1 MSARRILSRSG
12 IALALAASA
21 TGAHAGAYIFAGG
34 GNNIDIITHP
44 PGYNGVGTVSPI
56 AVSVCIDPTSA
67 LQAEMAVPLQNVIA
81 HYNQFV
87 ASTANLRSGADNA
100 LASNQF
106 DYESVLMHEIGHCLG
121 LAHPN
126 IATESGQPSSNYD
139 YTKSEGSPGSFS
151 VGLEL
156 APGVDGLIGSRDDVR
171 GDDLNLHWYRR
182 GVNNPFVVSTPVTAA
197 NYARTLGFLPAGH
210 LYAENADRTVA
221 AARGFANTEAVMQ
234 QGQFNDEDQRALQAD
249 DASTFLLARTGI
261 NGAVGGNDDYA
272 ITLQY
277 GGVASGCNLNVITD
291 PAYTGFAVCQVSGG
305 SVPGGGALH
314 FRITSA
320 TLRMN
325 DDTMWYF
332 ATNRVPAPVAD
343 TATVAVGG
351 TVATVN
357 GAQASLLANDTHPT
371 GAPLALATAARPGP
385 ANGTVTLT
393 ANGTFS
399 YTHNGGAAT
408 SDEFIYRVC
417 MQSDPNACSHQ
428 RVSIS
433 VSGVAGLIFRDGF
446 ENP

>member
-1 MSARRILSRSG
+1 MSARRAMSRSA

-21 TGAHAGAYIFAGG
+21 TAAHGGAYIFAGG

-67 LQAEMAVPLQNVIA
+67 RQAEMAVPLQTVIA

-126 IATESGQPSSNYD
+126 IATESGQPGSNYD

-182 GVNNPFVVSTPVTAA
+182 GVNNPFVVSTPVIAA

-221 AARGFANTEAVMQ
+221 AARGFPSTEAVMQ

-261 NGAVGGNDDYA
+261 NGVVGGNDDYT
-272 ITLQY
+272 INLQY

-305 SVPGGGALH
+305 SVPGGGGLH
-314 FRITSA
+314 FRITAA

-325 DDTMWYF
+325 DDTLWYF
-332 ATNRVPAPVAD
+332 STNRVPAPVAD

-351 TVATVN
+351 TVTTVN
-357 GAQASLLANDTHPT
+357 GAQASQLANDTHPT
-371 GAPLALATAARPGP
+371 GAALALATTARPGP
-385 ANGTVTLT
+385 ANGSVTLN

-399 YTHNGGAAT
+399 YTHDGGAST

-417 MQSDPNACSHQ
+417 MQADPNACSHQ
-428 RVSIS
+428 RVAIT
-433 VSGVAGLIFRDGF
+433 VSGVAGLILRDGF

>member
-21 TGAHAGAYIFAGG
+21 TGAHAAAYAFAGG

-44 PGYNGVGTVSPI
+44 PGYNGVVTVSPI

-182 GVNNPFVVSTPVTAA
+182 GVNNPFVVSTPVIAA
-197 NYARTLGFLPAGH
+197 DYPGTLGCLP
-210 LYAENADRTVA
+210 
-221 AARGFANTEAVMQ
+221 
-234 QGQFNDEDQRALQAD
+234 
-249 DASTFLLARTGI
+249 
-261 NGAVGGNDDYA
+261 
-272 ITLQY
+272 
-277 GGVASGCNLNVITD
+277 SGRL
-291 PAYTGFAVCQVSGG
+291 
-305 SVPGGGALH
+305 
-314 FRITSA
+314 
-320 TLRMN
+320 
-325 DDTMWYF
+325 
-332 ATNRVPAPVAD
+332 
-343 TATVAVGG
+343 
-351 TVATVN
+351 
-357 GAQASLLANDTHPT
+357 
-371 GAPLALATAARPGP
+371 
-385 ANGTVTLT
+385 
-393 ANGTFS
+393 
-399 YTHNGGAAT
+399 
-408 SDEFIYRVC
+408 
-417 MQSDPNACSHQ
+417 
-428 RVSIS
+428 
-433 VSGVAGLIFRDGF
+433 
-446 ENP
+446 